1 MLYAYFYHREVN
13 HVKGGPGTGMFEFP
27 KSETITIGY
36 KEEKFEVDGDNKQ
49 KIIDMFLNKN
59 WRNIKV
65 SNKSYKATP
74 DDIYINFNTG
84 RAELYIN
91 FKNYEVYLNG
101 QLQSSAEDAYT
112 YIVDAY
118 NADSLEN

>member
-1 MLYAYFYHREVN
+1 M
-13 HVKGGPGTGMFEFP
+13 
-27 KSETITIGY
+27 
-36 KEEKFEVDGDNKQ
+36 
-49 KIIDMFLNKN
+49 
-59 WRNIKV
+59 
-65 SNKSYKATP
+65 SNKSYKTTP

-112 YIVDAY
+112 Y
-118 NADSLEN
+118 